1 MYQNTDPQLATRII
15 LTCLGF
21 IPFVAATC
29 ALVVDITLFGFHGT
43 HIFITYA
50 AIIVSFLAGSTWG
63 LFLLQQASKRK
74 LILTNVIALI
84 AWWSL
89 FTEPSFLAFGLLAVS
104 FWLINQMEQDTP
116 GVPDGYLRLRR
127 VATWL
132 IVALSMVQGV
142 MA

>member
-29 ALVVDITLFGFHGT
+29 ALVVDITLFGFHGA

-132 IVALSMVQGV
+132 IVALSIVQGL